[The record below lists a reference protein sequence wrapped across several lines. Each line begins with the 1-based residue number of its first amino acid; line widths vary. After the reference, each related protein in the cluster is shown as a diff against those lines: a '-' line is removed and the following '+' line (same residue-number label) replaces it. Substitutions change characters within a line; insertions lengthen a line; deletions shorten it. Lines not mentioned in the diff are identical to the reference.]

1 MRKFFLSALL
11 AYCVAESQYTFELTF
26 PFPFLK

>member
-1 MRKFFLSALL
+1 MRKFFFPALL
-11 AYCVAESQYTFELTF
+11 AYCVAESRYTFELAF